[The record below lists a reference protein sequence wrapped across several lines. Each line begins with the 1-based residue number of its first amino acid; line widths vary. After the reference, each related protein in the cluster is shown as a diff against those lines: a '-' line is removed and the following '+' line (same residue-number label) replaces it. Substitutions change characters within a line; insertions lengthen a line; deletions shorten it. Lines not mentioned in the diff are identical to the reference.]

1 MGQSSR
7 ARIGDIAGNVA
18 LEQLPH
24 ILFRNNSLPNETP
37 RPIVLSSVKTNNAP
51 EEPDQLALLRTG
63 DQRLHPSLTDPSYLV
78 LRSRRLIFSKWIKQ
92 LGRENLT
99 VLDVGGRYQPYRP
112 LLGASVARYVAVD
125 LIQTGLVTV
134 VADGQALPFAPGSF
148 DVVIATQVMEYLR
161 EPLVAARQIHD
172 VLKPGGV
179 FLGSFAACAPRFVE
193 EECWR
198 FTRTGLRALL
208 SAFAQVEIV
217 PELYSAGSVIRTIN
231 LALDAFV
238 HYGPARWLYRRTAC
252 PLLNLLGLGIEK
264 VGLSS
269 NDQFTANY
277 SVRAIKAK

>member
-1 MGQSSR
+1 M
-7 ARIGDIAGNVA
+7 
-18 LEQLPH
+18 
-24 ILFRNNSLPNETP
+24 
-37 RPIVLSSVKTNNAP
+37 KTSNAP
-51 EEPDQLALLRTG
+51 EDLEQVALSRTANE
-63 DQRLHPSLTDPSYLV
+63 RLYPSLADPSYLV

-92 LGRENLT
+92 LGRDNLT

-134 VADGQALPFAPGSF
+134 LADGQALPFAPASF
-148 DVVIATQVMEYLR
+148 DVVIATQVMDCFR
-161 EPLVAARQIHD
+161 EPGLAAGQIHR
-172 VLKPGGV
+172 VLKPGGI
-179 FLGSFAACAPRFVE
+179 FLASVPSCAPRFAE

-198 FTRTGLRALL
+198 FTAPGLRALL
-208 SAFAQVEIV
+208 ASFAHVEIV
-217 PELYSAGSVIRTIN
+217 PELYSAGSVVRTIN

-238 HYGPARWLYRRTAC
+238 HYGPARWLYRRTGC